1 MNVDSKVKKKKNHSN
16 RKAYLLPLAI
26 VLLLVGLVV
35 WNNIRQET
43 KLPNKD
49 WSRSVSISAES
60 ISSEPIAFK
69 EDNQYHIYTH
79 LKDGIKATILDEKL
93 NVVSEKNEKL
103 PIDERGNFW
112 TNGKQI
118 AFVSQGDL
126 IIQEGGK
133 QNVLDKGVEFL
144 ADTKNRFAYTKGN
157 EVYAYEPESGK
168 SKLIFSAKEKV
179 AELTA
184 NPESTS
190 FIAVVGEKVEMEA
203 FYLTEK
209 SGQYEPI
216 SILKYSKTPTDKIY
230 NFRFAEA
237 GDDVHILYTFYSSK
251 QGTKSFK
258 TFYSSAPM
266 NQLKDLSFTSVNF
279 KDVSEGYEIEN
290 PTYLNLNI
298 EDNAPTILFS
308 ARGAISTKKDA
319 GNIYRA
325 SLKND
330 TWEAT
335 RISTTNDF
343 SIYPVKADDQTVF
356 WLKAESVQ
364 DYQVHA
370 ASQDPAIM
378 KNSQSI
384 SKQDVYNASFDAFAA
399 SIVSFIAMTNAFV
412 WIVPTILF
420 LGILYVVRIDVIEEE
435 KPWVKWVSIALFVL
449 TQLYV
454 IQSLFNNRFY
464 TLAPE
469 YLTFDGSSLVV
480 PIIVSIVALYV
491 MQAVKNKD
499 WGLFAQVSYFIGI
512 TVLFQLFIVGTYVY

>member
-1 MNVDSKVKKKKNHSN
+1 MNIDSKVKKKKNHSN

-60 ISSEPIAFK
+60 ISSEPIAYK
-69 EDNQYHIYTH
+69 EDNQYHIHTH

-93 NVVSEKNEKL
+93 NVVSEKTEKL

-118 AFVSQGDL
+118 AFISNGDL
-126 IIQEGGK
+126 IIFEGGK
-133 QNVLDKGVEFL
+133 QTVLDKGVEFI
-144 ADTKNRFAYTKGN
+144 ADAKDRFAYTKGN
-157 EVYAYEPESGK
+157 EVYVYEQDDGK
-168 SKLIFSAKEKV
+168 SQLIFSAKEKV
-179 AELTA
+179 VELTG
-184 NPESTS
+184 NPESAS
-190 FIAVVGEKVEMEA
+190 FIAAVGEKVQMEA
-203 FYLTEK
+203 FFLTEK
-209 SGQYEPI
+209 GGKYEAN
-216 SILKYSKTPTDKIY
+216 SLLQYSKTPTDKIY
-230 NFRFAEA
+230 NFKFAEA
-237 GDDVHILYTFYSSK
+237 GDTVHILYTFYSSK

-258 TFYSSAPM
+258 TFYSSAPVD
-266 NQLKDLSFTSVNF
+266 QLKDLSFKSVNF
-279 KDVSEGYEIEN
+279 KDPSLGYDIEN
-290 PTYLNLNI
+290 PTYLNLDI
-298 EDNAPTILFS
+298 EDNKPFILFS
-308 ARGAISTKKDA
+308 ARGPISTKKDA
-319 GNIYRA
+319 GNIYSA
-325 SLKND
+325 SLKDNG
-330 TWEAT
+330 WEAT
-335 RISTTNDF
+335 RISTTQDF

-370 ASQDPAIM
+370 ASQDPVIM
-378 KNSQSI
+378 KSSQSI
-384 SKQDVYNASFDAFAA
+384 GKQDVYNATFDAFAA

-412 WIVPTILF
+412 WIVPPILF
-420 LGILYVVRIDVIEEE
+420 LGILYVVKIDAIEEE
-435 KPWVKWVSIALFVL
+435 RPWVKWISIALFVL

-464 TLAPE
+464 TIAPE
-469 YLTFDGSSLVV
+469 YLTFNGSSLVL
-480 PIIVSIVALYV
+480 PIIVSIVAFYI

-512 TVLFQLFIVGTYVY
+512 TVLFQLFVVGTYVY

>member
-43 KLPNKD
+43 KLPTKD
-49 WSRSVSISAES
+49 WSRSISISAES
-60 ISSEPIAFK
+60 ISSEPIALK

-79 LKDGIKATILDEKL
+79 LKDGIKATILDDKL
-93 NVVSEKNEKL
+93 NVVSEKTEKL

-118 AFVSQGDL
+118 AFVSHGDL
-126 IIQEGGK
+126 IIHEGGK
-133 QNVLDKGVEFL
+133 RSVLDKGVEFL
-144 ADTKNRFAYTKGN
+144 ADSKDRFAYTKGN
-157 EVYAYEPESGK
+157 EVYEYKPESGK
-168 SKLIFSAKEKV
+168 SKLIFSAKEKI
-179 AELTA
+179 AELSS
-184 NPESTS
+184 NPESSS

-203 FYLTEK
+203 IYLTEK
-209 SGQYEPI
+209 SGKYEPV

-266 NQLKDLSFTSVNF
+266 DKINDLSFTSVNF
-279 KDVSEGYEIEN
+279 KDAFGYDIEN
-290 PTYLNLNI
+290 PTYLNLSI
-298 EDNAPTILFS
+298 EDNTATILFS

-325 SLKND
+325 SLKAD

-343 SIYPVKADDQTVF
+343 SIYPVKADDKTVF

-370 ASQDPAIM
+370 ASQDPALI
-378 KNSQSI
+378 KSSQSI
-384 SKQDVYNASFDAFAA
+384 YKQDVYNATFDAFAA

-412 WIVPTILF
+412 WIVPPILF
-420 LGILYVVRIDVIEEE
+420 LGILYVVKIDVIEEE

>member
-1 MNVDSKVKKKKNHSN
+1 MNVDSKLKKKKNHSN
-16 RKAYLLPLAI
+16 RKAYLIPLTI

-79 LKDGIKATILDEKL
+79 LKEGIKATILDEKL
-93 NVVSEKNEKL
+93 NVVSDKTEKL

-112 TNGKQI
+112 TDGKQI
-118 AFVSQGDL
+118 AFVSDGDL
-126 IIQEGGK
+126 IVHEGSK
-133 QNVLDKGVEFL
+133 QTVLDKGVEFL
-144 ADTKNRFAYTKGN
+144 ADTKDRFAYTKGN
-157 EVYAYEPESGK
+157 EVYVYEPESGK

-179 AELTA
+179 VELTG
-184 NPESTS
+184 NPDSSS
-190 FIAVVGEKVEMEA
+190 FIAAVGEKVEMEA
-203 FYLTEK
+203 FFLTEK
-209 SGQYEPI
+209 SGKYEPI
-216 SILKYSKTPTDKIY
+216 SLLKYSKTPTDKIY
-230 NFRFAEA
+230 NFKFAED

-258 TFYSSAPM
+258 TFYSSAPIG
-266 NQLKDLSFTSVNF
+266 QLNDLSFTSVNF
-279 KDVSEGYEIEN
+279 KDAYEGYDIEN
-290 PTYLNLNI
+290 PTYLNMNI
-298 EDNAPTILFS
+298 EDNVPTILFS

-325 SLKND
+325 SLKDDN
-330 TWEAT
+330 WEAA
-335 RISTTNDF
+335 RISTTKDF
-343 SIYPVKADDQTVF
+343 SIYPVKADEKTVF

-378 KNSQSI
+378 KSSQSI
-384 SKQDVYNASFDAFAA
+384 GKEDIYNASFDAFAA

-412 WIVPTILF
+412 WIVPPILF